1 MISPGGSS
9 LSVRWPVSPLVV
21 GAWWFPDLLAFF
33 AARLALWA
41 LTVSLRLWATAR
53 AIEARVFAARP
64 SAWQRPI
71 SRPFS
76 GLNML
81 LTVSTRL
88 RRPYAVCH
96 AGVPY
101 GIS

>member
-1 MISPGGSS
+1 MSS
-9 LSVRWPVSPLVV
+9 LSVCVV
-21 GAWWFPDLLAFF
+21 GSVAVLSAEALAALGLLVSLAWDL
-33 AARLALWA
+33 LALWA

-53 AIEARVFAARP
+53 AIDAMVFAARP
-64 SAWQRPI
+64 SAWHLPI

-76 GLNML
+76 GLSML

-88 RRPYAVCH
+88 RLPYAVCH

-101 GIS
+101 GTIW